1 MKGSEV
7 RVMGIRMDQPLRE
20 MSLATLGERCI
31 QEMSKYRRKEQSD
44 DSYCLEIMRRA
55 VVLRDND
62 AWIVLRLI
70 FSDSV
75 RMWFA
80 RHPCREA
87 ALRHEPIE
95 QSYVDDSI
103 RRFWQAL
110 NEQQLVFT
118 SLAGAF
124 SYLHMCLN
132 CAVMDILRA
141 YARPRE
147 EKIPD
152 YGHPD
157 EPLVEDQYHEGEL
170 WETLKGL
177 LPGER
182 EQRLAF
188 LLFHCNLKPREIM
201 RFCPNEFS
209 GEGEIYR
216 LKRNIME
223 RLMRNSDKIRWR
235 LDGTG
240 NC

>member
-1 MKGSEV
+1 
-7 RVMGIRMDQPLRE
+7 MDQPLVE

-31 QEMSKYRRKEQSD
+31 QEMGKYRRKEHND
-44 DSYCLEIMRRA
+44 DRYCLEIMRRA
-55 VVLRDND
+55 VMLHDND
-62 AWIVLRLI
+62 AWVVLRLL

-75 RMWFA
+75 RLWFA
-80 RHPCREA
+80 RHPYREA
-87 ALRHEPIE
+87 ALRHEPAE

-110 NEQQLVFT
+110 HEQKLVFT
-118 SLAGAF
+118 SLASAF

-132 CAVMDILRA
+132 CTVMDVLRA
-141 YARPRE
+141 YARHRE

-157 EPLVEDQYHEGEL
+157 EPLVEDRYDEGEL
-170 WETLKGL
+170 WEILKGL
-177 LPGER
+177 FPGER
-182 EQRLAF
+182 ERRLAF

-209 GEGEIYR
+209 CEAEIYR

-223 RLMRNSDKIRWR
+223 RVLRNSDKIRWR
-235 LDGTG
+235 LDDTG
-240 NC
+240 SY

>member
-1 MKGSEV
+1 
-7 RVMGIRMDQPLRE
+7 MDQPLVE
-20 MSLATLGERCI
+20 MSLAMLGERCV
-31 QEMSKYRRKEQSD
+31 QEMGKYRRKEQSD
-44 DSYCLEIMRRA
+44 DRYCLEIMRRA
-55 VVLRDND
+55 VMLHDND
-62 AWIVLRLI
+62 AWVVLRLL

-75 RMWFA
+75 RLWLA

-110 NEQQLVFT
+110 HEQKLVFT
-118 SLAGAF
+118 SLASAF

-132 CAVMDILRA
+132 CTVMDTLRA

-147 EKIPD
+147 EQIPD

-157 EPLVEDQYHEGEL
+157 EPVAEDQYNEGEL
-170 WETLKGL
+170 WEILKGL
-177 LPGER
+177 LPGAK

-201 RFCPNEFS
+201 RFCPDEFS
-209 GEGEIYR
+209 SEAEIYR

-223 RLMRNSDKIRWR
+223 RVMRNSAKIRWR
-235 LDGTG
+235 LDGAG
-240 NC
+240 SY